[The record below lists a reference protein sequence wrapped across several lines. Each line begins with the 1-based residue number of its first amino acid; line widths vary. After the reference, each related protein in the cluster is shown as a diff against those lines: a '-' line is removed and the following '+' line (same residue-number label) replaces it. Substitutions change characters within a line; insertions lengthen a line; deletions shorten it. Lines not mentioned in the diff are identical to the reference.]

1 MINRRNVMTV
11 VSGAATMLLAKLAA
25 AQAPQS
31 KVVDKRNATEVGEY
45 GISFASR
52 DTSAN
57 DYEHAFIIW
66 YYSDDVHHRTNR
78 KGAGFYP
85 AGGDKYDLTIG
96 GTDGIVF
103 DDSKVRIAKEIVVL
117 VNSDIFAAAQ
127 AVQTQ
132 YQNGQTYRLLVNDCV
147 SFIEAVG
154 GTIPGLSVPS
164 RVLKPTPAL
173 YVSALFDG
181 NN

>member
-1 MINRRNVMTV
+1 MRTRRDFLALAPA
-11 VSGAATMLLAKLAA
+11 AATILIPRFAA

-31 KVVDKRNATEVGEY
+31 KVVDKRNASEVGEF

-52 DTSAN
+52 ATSAN
-57 DYEHAFIIW
+57 DYEHAFIVW

-96 GTDGIVF
+96 GTSGTVF
-103 DDSKVRIAKEIVVL
+103 DDSKEKIAKEIVVL

-127 AVQTQ
+127 AVQSQ
-132 YQNGQTYRLLVNDCV
+132 YQQGQTYRLVVNDCV
-147 SFIEAVG
+147 TFIEAVA
-154 GTIPGLSVPS
+154 GTIPNLVVPS
-164 RVLKPTPAL
+164 RALYPTPPL

-181 NN
+181 NS

>member
-1 MINRRNVMTV
+1 
-11 VSGAATMLLAKLAA
+11 MLLPKFAA

-31 KVVDKRNATEVGEY
+31 KVVDKRNASEVGEY

-57 DYEHAFIIW
+57 DYEHAFIVW
-66 YYSDDVHHRTNR
+66 YYSDDAHHRTNR

-96 GTDGIVF
+96 GTDGVVF
-103 DDSKVRIAKEIVVL
+103 DDSKEKIAKEIVVL
-117 VNSDIFAAAQ
+117 VNKDIFAAAQ
-127 AVQTQ
+127 AIQTQ
-132 YQNGQTYRLLVNDCV
+132 YQKGETYRLIVNDCV
-147 SFIEAVG
+147 SFIEAVA

-164 RVLKPTPAL
+164 RTLNPTPPL
-173 YVSALFDG
+173 FVSALFNG

>member
-1 MINRRNVMTV
+1 MITRRSSMTLFAG
-11 VSGAATMLLAKLAA
+11 GATCLLPKLAEG
-25 AQAPQS
+25 QVSQS
-31 KVVDKRNATEVGEY
+31 KVVDKRNASEAGEY

-52 DTSAN
+52 DASAN
-57 DYEHAFIIW
+57 DYEHAFIVW
-66 YYSDDVHHRTNR
+66 YYSDDAHNRTNR

-85 AGGDKYDLTIG
+85 VGGDKYDLTIG
-96 GTDGIVF
+96 GTEGKVF
-103 DDSKVRIAKEIVVL
+103 DDSKQKIAKELVVL

-127 AVQTQ
+127 GIQSQ
-132 YQNGQTYRLLVNDCV
+132 YSTGQTYRLIINDCV
-147 SFIEAVG
+147 SFIEAVA

-164 RVLKPTPAL
+164 RALNPTPPL